1 MRFSDFLR
9 RQQPLLIGHANALTD
24 ADIIALAVHELR
36 QLLSVSSMDIRLID
50 GYWNISADQD
60 WISNLV
66 GHDIQ
71 HYFNG
76 LVTHPLYPNATFVLG
91 GMLNLHV
98 DEVAAF
104 KDEACDWYK
113 GEQVFL
119 SSDFKSN
126 TGHKSR
132 VLLFKEG

>member
-36 QLLSVSSMDIRLID
+36 QLLSISSMDIRLID
-50 GYWNISADQD
+50 GYWHISADED

-76 LVTHPLYPNATFVLG
+76 LVTHPFYSNATFVLG

-98 DEVAAF
+98 DEVATF

-119 SSDFKSN
+119 SSDFKNN